1 MVLCTVLAVAALL
14 SSCHGIYND
23 LEPCSQGV
31 RLRFVY
37 DYNMEYANAFHSQVD
52 CLALLVYDEQGN
64 YLVTYIG
71 TGDELKDDLFF
82 VQGGSRHRFNHA
94 GFACR
99 DA

>member
-37 DYNMEYANAFHSQVD
+37 DYNM
-52 CLALLVYDEQGN
+52 
-64 YLVTYIG
+64 
-71 TGDELKDDLFF
+71 
-82 VQGGSRHRFNHA
+82 
-94 GFACR
+94 
-99 DA
+99 

>member
-52 CLALLVYDEQGN
+52 CLAL
-64 YLVTYIG
+64 
-71 TGDELKDDLFF
+71 
-82 VQGGSRHRFNHA
+82 
-94 GFACR
+94 
-99 DA
+99 

>member
-37 DYNMEYANAFHSQVD
+37 DGTLLARCPFAF
-52 CLALLVYDEQGN
+52 CL
-64 YLVTYIG
+64 
-71 TGDELKDDLFF
+71 
-82 VQGGSRHRFNHA
+82 
-94 GFACR
+94 
-99 DA
+99 

>member
-1 MVLCTVLAVAALL
+1 MNKTTRFIHTLRLPGRVLCTVLAVAALL

-52 CLALLVYDEQGN
+52 CLALLV
-64 YLVTYIG
+64 LSLI
-71 TGDELKDDLFF
+71 
-82 VQGGSRHRFNHA
+82 HI
-94 GFACR
+94 
-99 DA
+99 

>member
-37 DYNMEYANAFHSQVD
+37 DYNMEYANAFHSQMD
-52 CLALLVYDEQGN
+52 CWSMPNRATTWLLISVQ
-64 YLVTYIG
+64 VT
-71 TGDELKDDLFF
+71 
-82 VQGGSRHRFNHA
+82 N
-94 GFACR
+94 
-99 DA
+99 

>member
-31 RLRFVY
+31 PFCVFVY

-52 CLALLVYDEQGN
+52 CLGSVWSMTKQGQLPGLLISVQ
-64 YLVTYIG
+64 VTK
-71 TGDELKDDLFF
+71 LKDENLP
-82 VQGGSRHRFNHA
+82 A
-94 GFACR
+94 
-99 DA
+99 

>member
-37 DYNMEYANAFHSQVD
+37 DYNMEYANAFPF
-52 CLALLVYDEQGN
+52 A
-64 YLVTYIG
+64 
-71 TGDELKDDLFF
+71 
-82 VQGGSRHRFNHA
+82 GGLS
-94 GFACR
+94 GSVGL
-99 DA
+99 